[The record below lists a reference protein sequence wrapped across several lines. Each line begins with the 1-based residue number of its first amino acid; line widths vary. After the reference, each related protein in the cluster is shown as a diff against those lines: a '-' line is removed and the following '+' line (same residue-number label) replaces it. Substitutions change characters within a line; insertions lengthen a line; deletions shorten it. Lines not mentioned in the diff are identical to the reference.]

1 MSRMTR
7 RDLVLPLLMFGC
19 GLCLGIALRPGALY
33 AAPTMR
39 VFEIRTYT
47 AADGKLDALNARFR
61 DHTLALFQKYG
72 MTNIGY
78 FTPEDA
84 PLKGNT
90 LIYILA
96 HPSREAA
103 TKSWQAFHDDPE
115 WQKVKADSEA
125 HGPLTTKMVSVF
137 ADPTD
142 YSPMK

>member
-39 VFEIRTYT
+39 VVEIRTYT
-47 AADGKLDALNARFR
+47 AADGKRDAA
-61 DHTLALFQKYG
+61 
-72 MTNIGY
+72 
-78 FTPEDA
+78 DA

-125 HGPLTTKMVSVF
+125 HGPLTTKTAPAST
-137 ADPTD
+137 AP
-142 YSPMK
+142 

>member
-1 MSRMTR
+1 MTR
-7 RDLVLPLLMFGC
+7 LERRKLLLPLLTFGC
-19 GLCLGIALRPGALY
+19 GLCVGAVLQ
-33 AAPTMR
+33 ARTLHAQTNAR

-47 AADGKLDALNARFR
+47 AAEGKLDALNARFR
-61 DHTLALFQKYG
+61 DHTLALFQKHG

-96 HPSREAA
+96 YPSREAA